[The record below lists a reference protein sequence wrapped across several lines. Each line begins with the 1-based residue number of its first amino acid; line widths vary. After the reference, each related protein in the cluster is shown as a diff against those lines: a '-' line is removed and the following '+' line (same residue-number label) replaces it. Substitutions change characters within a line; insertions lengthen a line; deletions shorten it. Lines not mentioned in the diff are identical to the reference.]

1 MENERP
7 PMYTGYNRALKEKAR
22 ELRKNM
28 TKQERHLWYD
38 FLRYRQENWK
48 RQRAIDGYIV
58 DFFCY
63 SARLVIELDGSQHYT
78 EEGEEYDGI
87 RTEVLERYQLEV
99 MRFLNS
105 EVDRNFDYVCLAI
118 EEKVRE
124 RTGSPF

>member
-1 MENERP
+1 M
-7 PMYTGYNRALKEKAR
+7 
-22 ELRKNM
+22 
-28 TKQERHLWYD
+28 WYD

-78 EEGEEYDGI
+78 EEGEEYDSI

>member
-1 MENERP
+1 M
-7 PMYTGYNRALKEKAR
+7 
-22 ELRKNM
+22 
-28 TKQERHLWYD
+28 D
-38 FLRYRQENWK
+38 
-48 RQRAIDGYIV
+48 
-58 DFFCY
+58 
-63 SARLVIELDGSQHYT
+63 S
-78 EEGEEYDGI
+78 I

>member
-1 MENERP
+1 MRIP
-7 PMYTGYNRALKEKAR
+7 F
-22 ELRKNM
+22 
-28 TKQERHLWYD
+28 H
-38 FLRYRQENWK
+38 NWK

-78 EEGEEYDGI
+78 EEGEEYDSI

>member
-38 FLRYRQENWK
+38 FLGYRQENWK

-63 SARLVIELDGSQHYT
+63 SARLVI
-78 EEGEEYDGI
+78 
-87 RTEVLERYQLEV
+87 ERYQLEV

>member
-1 MENERP
+1 M
-7 PMYTGYNRALKEKAR
+7 
-22 ELRKNM
+22 
-28 TKQERHLWYD
+28 
-38 FLRYRQENWK
+38 
-48 RQRAIDGYIV
+48 AILSI
-58 DFFCY
+58 FFCY

-78 EEGEEYDGI
+78 EEGEEYDSI

>member
-1 MENERP
+1 MP
-7 PMYTGYNRALKEKAR
+7 
-22 ELRKNM
+22 
-28 TKQERHLWYD
+28 KQARHLWVD

-78 EEGEEYDGI
+78 EEGEEYDSI

>member
-1 MENERP
+1 M
-7 PMYTGYNRALKEKAR
+7 
-22 ELRKNM
+22 
-28 TKQERHLWYD
+28 WYV

-78 EEGEEYDGI
+78 EEGEEYDSI

>member
-1 MENERP
+1 M
-7 PMYTGYNRALKEKAR
+7 
-22 ELRKNM
+22 
-28 TKQERHLWYD
+28 WYD

-78 EEGEEYDGI
+78 EEGEEYDSI

-105 EVDRNFDYVCLAI
+105 EVDQNFDYVCLAI

-124 RTGSPF
+124 RTVSTF

>member
-1 MENERP
+1 
-7 PMYTGYNRALKEKAR
+7 
-22 ELRKNM
+22 
-28 TKQERHLWYD
+28 LWYD

-78 EEGEEYDGI
+78 EEGEEYDSI

>member
-7 PMYTGYNRALKEKAR
+7 PMYTGYNRALKEKV
-22 ELRKNM
+22 ENCEK
-28 TKQERHLWYD
+28 YD
-38 FLRYRQENWK
+38 KTRAPFVVRFFRVPTGKLK

-99 MRFLNS
+99 MRFWNS

>member
-1 MENERP
+1 MVR
-7 PMYTGYNRALKEKAR
+7 
-22 ELRKNM
+22 
-28 TKQERHLWYD
+28 

-78 EEGEEYDGI
+78 EEGEEYDSI

>member
-1 MENERP
+1 MVR
-7 PMYTGYNRALKEKAR
+7 
-22 ELRKNM
+22 
-28 TKQERHLWYD
+28 

-58 DFFCY
+58 EFFCY

-78 EEGEEYDGI
+78 EEGEEYDSI

>member
-1 MENERP
+1 MEKD
-7 PMYTGYNRALKEKAR
+7 YYFTGYNSSLCDTAR
-22 ELRKNM
+22 MLRRNM
-28 TKQERHLWYD
+28 TKQERHLWY
-38 FLRYRQENWK
+38 
-48 RQRAIDGYIV
+48 
-58 DFFCY
+58 
-63 SARLVIELDGSQHYT
+63 ELDGSQHYT
-78 EEGEEYDGI
+78 EEGEEYDSI

>member
-1 MENERP
+1 M
-7 PMYTGYNRALKEKAR
+7 
-22 ELRKNM
+22 
-28 TKQERHLWYD
+28 WYD

-78 EEGEEYDGI
+78 EEGEEYDSI

-118 EEKVRE
+118 EEKVHE

>member
-1 MENERP
+1 M
-7 PMYTGYNRALKEKAR
+7 
-22 ELRKNM
+22 
-28 TKQERHLWYD
+28 WYD

-78 EEGEEYDGI
+78 EEGEEYDSI

-105 EVDRNFDYVCLAI
+105 EVDQNFDYVCLAI

>member
-1 MENERP
+1 MEKD
-7 PMYTGYNRALKEKAR
+7 YYFTGYNSSLCDTAR
-22 ELRKNM
+22 MLRRNM

-78 EEGEEYDGI
+78 EEGEEYDRI
-87 RTEVLERYQLEV
+87 RTEVQERYQLEV

>member
-1 MENERP
+1 MIR
-7 PMYTGYNRALKEKAR
+7 
-22 ELRKNM
+22 
-28 TKQERHLWYD
+28 

-78 EEGEEYDGI
+78 EEGEEYDSI

>member
-1 MENERP
+1 M
-7 PMYTGYNRALKEKAR
+7 
-22 ELRKNM
+22 
-28 TKQERHLWYD
+28 WYD

-78 EEGEEYDGI
+78 EEGEEYDSI

-99 MRFLNS
+99 MRLLNS

>member
-1 MENERP
+1 VVR
-7 PMYTGYNRALKEKAR
+7 
-22 ELRKNM
+22 
-28 TKQERHLWYD
+28 

-78 EEGEEYDGI
+78 EEGEEYDSI

>member
-7 PMYTGYNRALKEKAR
+7 PMYTGYNRALKGKAR

-38 FLRYRQENWK
+38 FLGYRQENWK

>member
-1 MENERP
+1 MEKD
-7 PMYTGYNRALKEKAR
+7 YYFTGCNSSLCDTAR
-22 ELRKNM
+22 MLRRNM

-78 EEGEEYDGI
+78 EEGEEYDSI

>member
-1 MENERP
+1 M
-7 PMYTGYNRALKEKAR
+7 
-22 ELRKNM
+22 
-28 TKQERHLWYD
+28 WYD

-78 EEGEEYDGI
+78 EEGEEYDSI

-105 EVDRNFDYVCLAI
+105 EVDQNFDYVCLAI

-124 RTGSPF
+124 RTGSSS

>member
-1 MENERP
+1 MVR
-7 PMYTGYNRALKEKAR
+7 
-22 ELRKNM
+22 
-28 TKQERHLWYD
+28 

-78 EEGEEYDGI
+78 EEGEEYDSI
-87 RTEVLERYQLEV
+87 RTEVLEQYQLEV